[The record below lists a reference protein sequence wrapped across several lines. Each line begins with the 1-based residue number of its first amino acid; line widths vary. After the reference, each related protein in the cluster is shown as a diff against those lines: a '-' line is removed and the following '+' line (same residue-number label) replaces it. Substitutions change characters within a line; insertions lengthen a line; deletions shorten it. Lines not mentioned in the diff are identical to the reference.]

1 MKRLRIVCA
10 ALLLL
15 AGAAVL
21 FWPGLQ
27 GSRIEKAER
36 EAVREFR
43 ALPKTAEKEERTF
56 AALYE
61 EMTAYNRR
69 IFEERQRELKD
80 PWSCE
85 QSAFDLAAYG
95 PDSDVIAVLDV
106 PSCGIRMPVYL
117 GASRENLLRGACVVG
132 GTSMPVGGENTNC
145 VIAGHRSMYSAAMF
159 RHLDMARP
167 GDIVQITN
175 LWEKL
180 EYTVRESRI
189 ISPGDVEEILIREGR
204 DLVTLMTCHPYA
216 GGSGRRLLVICER
229 TG

>member
-1 MKRLRIVCA
+1 MKRFRIVCA

-21 FWPGLQ
+21 LWPGLQ
-27 GSRIEKAER
+27 GSRIEKAET

-43 ALPKTAEKEERTF
+43 ALPKTAEKEERAF

-69 IFEERQRELKD
+69 IFGERQRELKD

-117 GASRENLLRGACVVG
+117 GASQENLLRGACVVG

-145 VIAGHRSMYSAAMF
+145 VIAGHRTWSAVVHF
-159 RHLDMARP
+159 RS
-167 GDIVQITN
+167 
-175 LWEKL
+175 L
-180 EYTVRESRI
+180 E
-189 ISPGDVEEILIREGR
+189 DVEIGDPVYLTNPWETLRYQVVSVEVIPPDSLDLVRIEPGR
-204 DLVTLMTCHPYA
+204 DLLSVFTCNYSATQRVLVT
-216 GGSGRRLLVICER
+216 CER
-229 TG
+229 IKED